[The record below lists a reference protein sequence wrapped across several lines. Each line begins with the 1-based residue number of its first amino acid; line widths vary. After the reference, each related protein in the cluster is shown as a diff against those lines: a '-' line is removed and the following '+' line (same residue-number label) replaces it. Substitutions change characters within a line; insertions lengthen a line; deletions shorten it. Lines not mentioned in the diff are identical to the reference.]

1 MTPLARAVAAVCA
14 ALMLLA
20 AAPARAEGA
29 ADAKRGEFERMI
41 REYLGEHPEAI
52 QEALDL
58 LASRKVAA
66 KVEQQRTAIKTIG
79 RELFS
84 SPRQVTLGNRT
95 GDVTLVE
102 FFDYNCGYCK
112 RALADLLGLMK
123 SDPKLKVV
131 LKEYPILGPDSV
143 EAARVA
149 VAVRMQD
156 AGGARYLAFHRKL
169 MENRGHNDKA
179 RALTAAQEAG
189 LDMARIERDLGSQ
202 EVTKSLDESTRLG
215 KALAINGTPG
225 YVVGDRVIIGALGEQ
240 ALKDG
245 VAAAR
250 NQGSGISNQPDP

>member
-1 MTPLARAVAAVCA
+1 MISLARAVAAVCA
-14 ALMLLA
+14 ALLLA
-20 AAPARAEGA
+20 AAAPGRAEPA
-29 ADAKRGEFERMI
+29 ADEKRGEFDRMI
-41 REYLGEHPEAI
+41 KEYLASHPEAI

-58 LASRKVAA
+58 LASRKAAA
-66 KVEQQRTAIKTIG
+66 KAEQQRSAIKTIG
-79 RELFS
+79 GELFS

-112 RALADLLGLMK
+112 RALTDLLALMK
-123 SDPKLKVV
+123 NDPKLKVV

-169 MENRGHNDKA
+169 LESRGHSDKA
-179 RALTAAQEAG
+179 RALAAAHEAG
-189 LDMARIERDLGSQ
+189 LDMARLERDMASE

-240 ALKDG
+240 VLKDG
-245 VAAAR
+245 IAAAR
-250 NQGSGISNQPDP
+250 NQGSAIRDQ

>member
-1 MTPLARAVAAVCA
+1 VAAPV
-14 ALMLLA
+14 
-20 AAPARAEGA
+20 RAEPA
-29 ADAKRGEFERMI
+29 DDAKRSEFERMLK
-41 REYLGEHPEAI
+41 EYIGEHPEMI
-52 QEALDL
+52 QDALDL
-58 LASRKVAA
+58 LASRKAAA
-66 KVEQQRTAIKTIG
+66 KAEQQKAAIKANG

-84 SPRQVTLGNRT
+84 SKRQVTLGNRA

-112 RALADLLGLMK
+112 RALADLLELMK
-123 SDPKLKVV
+123 SDAQLKVV

-156 AGGARYLAFHRKL
+156 AGVRYLAFHRAL
-169 MENRGHNDKA
+169 LENRGRNDKA
-179 RALTAAQEAG
+179 RALAAAQEAG
-189 LDMARIERDLGSQ
+189 LDMARLERDLASE
-202 EVTKSLDESTRLG
+202 EVTKSIDESTRLG

-240 ALKDG
+240 VLKEG

-250 NQGSGISNQPDP
+250 NQ

>member
-1 MTPLARAVAAVCA
+1 MISFTRAAAAVCT

-20 AAPARAEGA
+20 AAPVRAEPA
-29 ADAKRGEFERMI
+29 ADEKRSEFERMI
-41 REYLGEHPEAI
+41 KEYLAEHPEAI

-58 LASRKVAA
+58 LASRKAAA
-66 KVEQQRTAIKTIG
+66 KAEQQRTAIKKIG

-84 SPRQVTLGNRT
+84 SPRQVTLGDRT
-95 GDVTLVE
+95 GDVILVE

-112 RALADLLGLMK
+112 RALTDLLALMK

-143 EAARVA
+143 EVARVA

-156 AGGARYLAFHRKL
+156 AGTRYLVFHRKL
-169 MENRGHNDKA
+169 LEGRGHNDKA
-179 RALTAAQEAG
+179 RALAAAQEAG
-189 LDMARIERDLGSQ
+189 LDMARLERDMASE

-240 ALKDG
+240 ALKDSIIT
-245 VAAAR
+245 AR
-250 NQGSGISNQPDP
+250 KQ

>member
-1 MTPLARAVAAVCA
+1 MISFARAVAAVCA
-14 ALMLLA
+14 ALTLVA
-20 AAPARAEGA
+20 AAPLRAEPV
-29 ADAKRGEFERMI
+29 ADEKRSEFERMI
-41 REYLGEHPEAI
+41 KDYLANHPEAI

-58 LASRKVAA
+58 LASRKATA
-66 KVEQQRTAIKTIG
+66 KAEQQRAAIKTIG

-112 RALADLLGLMK
+112 RALTDLLALMK

-131 LKEYPILGPDSV
+131 LKEYPILGSDSV

-156 AGGARYLAFHRKL
+156 SSGARYLAFHRAL
-169 MENRGHNDKA
+169 LEGRGRSDKA
-179 RALTAAQEAG
+179 RALAAAQEAG
-189 LDMARIERDLGSQ
+189 VDMTRLERDMDSE
-202 EVTKSLDESTRLG
+202 EVTKSIDEATRLG

-250 NQGSGISNQPDP
+250 KQ

>member
-1 MTPLARAVAAVCA
+1 MISFSRAIAAGCA
-14 ALMLLA
+14 ALMLVA
-20 AAPARAEGA
+20 AAPVRAEPA

-41 REYLGEHPEAI
+41 KDYLATHPEAI

-58 LASRKVAA
+58 LASRKAAA
-66 KVEQQRTAIKTIG
+66 KAEQQRAAIKTIG
-79 RELFS
+79 RDLFS

-112 RALADLLGLMK
+112 RALTDLLDLMK

-156 AGGARYLAFHRKL
+156 AGTRYLAFHRKL
-169 MENRGHNDKA
+169 LENRGRNDKA
-179 RALTAAQEAG
+179 RAFAAAQEAG
-189 LDMARIERDLGSQ
+189 LDMARLERDLDS
-202 EVTKSLDESTRLG
+202 EEITKSIDEATRLG

-240 ALKDG
+240 ALREG

-250 NQGSGISNQPDP
+250 KQ

>member
-1 MTPLARAVAAVCA
+1 MNRMLSPARAVAAVCA
-14 ALMLLA
+14 ALMLA
-20 AAPARAEGA
+20 AVAPARAEPA
-29 ADAKRGEFERMI
+29 DDAKRGEFERMF
-41 REYLGEHPEAI
+41 REYLSEHPEAI
-52 QEALDL
+52 QQALDL
-58 LASRKVAA
+58 LASRKAVAKA
-66 KVEQQRTAIKTIG
+66 EQQKAAIKTNG

-84 SPRQVTLGNRT
+84 SARQVTLGDRT

-112 RALADLLGLMK
+112 RALTDLLELMK
-123 SDPKLKVV
+123 ADPKLKVV

-156 AGGARYLAFHRKL
+156 TSGAHYLAFHRKL
-169 MENRGHNDKA
+169 LENRGHNDKA
-179 RALTAAQEAG
+179 RALAAAREAG
-189 LDMARIERDLGSQ
+189 LDMARLERDMTSE
-202 EVTKSLDESTRLG
+202 EVKKSLDESTRLG

-240 ALKDG
+240 VLKES

-250 NQGSGISNQPDP
+250 K

>member
-1 MTPLARAVAAVCA
+1 MSLTRAVVAACA
-14 ALMLLA
+14 ALVLLA
-20 AAPARAEGA
+20 TAPVRAEPA
-29 ADAKRGEFERMI
+29 TDAKQSEFERMLK
-41 REYLGEHPEAI
+41 EYLAAHPEAI
-52 QEALDL
+52 QEALDV
-58 LASRKVAA
+58 LASRKAA
-66 KVEQQRTAIKTIG
+66 GKAEQQRTAIKTIG

-112 RALADLLGLMK
+112 RALTDLLALMK
-123 SDPKLKVV
+123 NDPKLKVV

-156 AGGARYLAFHRKL
+156 AGARYLAFHRKL
-169 MENRGHNDKA
+169 LENRGHNDKA
-179 RALTAAQEAG
+179 RALAAAEEAG
-189 LDMARIERDLGSQ
+189 FDMARLERDLASE

-225 YVVGDRVIIGALGEQ
+225 YVVGERVVIGALGEQ
-240 ALKDG
+240 VLKENI
-245 VAAAR
+245 AASR
-250 NQGSGISNQPDP
+250 SNQ